1 MTHGRPEAGNH
12 LRQLLC
18 RLFAFLTMFDR
29 KVHVRDAR
37 HLLACAFCFL
47 TAIGSSAVAQ
57 PQGRSSIDADVEAA
71 QAAEIQRLENEERAA
86 KEKVRRMIESMS
98 KNDPRRQQ
106 MSSMLEA
113 IEDSDR
119 LNERTL
125 YVNAKTTDESALA
138 YQKDVR
144 DRIERAGTSN
154 FPVVDGHKLYG
165 DVWLILRITQD
176 GKLQSAR
183 VARSSGNAALDQKA
197 TSLAQESGPF
207 PPFDASL
214 REKWE
219 AIALVTGFHF
229 KHDPASQP
237 SH

>member
-1 MTHGRPEAGNH
+1 MK
-12 LRQLLC
+12 
-18 RLFAFLTMFDR
+18 D
-29 KVHVRDAR
+29 VRR
-37 HLLACAFCFL
+37 LLACAFCFL
-47 TAIGSSAVAQ
+47 AAMESSALALPQRQ
-57 PQGRSSIDADVEAA
+57 PSTDADVEAA

-86 KEKVRRMIESMS
+86 KERVRRMIESMP

-119 LNERTL
+119 LMERTL
-125 YVNAKTTDESALA
+125 YVTAKTTDESALA

-144 DRIERAGTSN
+144 GRIERAGTLN
-154 FPVVDGHKLYG
+154 FPVLDGHKLYG
-165 DVWLILRITQD
+165 DLWLILRITQD

-183 VARSSGNAALDQKA
+183 VAWSSGNAALDQKA
-197 TSLAQESGPF
+197 AVLAQESEPF

-214 REKWE
+214 REKWD
-219 AIALVTGFHF
+219 AIMLVAGFHF

-237 SH
+237 SN